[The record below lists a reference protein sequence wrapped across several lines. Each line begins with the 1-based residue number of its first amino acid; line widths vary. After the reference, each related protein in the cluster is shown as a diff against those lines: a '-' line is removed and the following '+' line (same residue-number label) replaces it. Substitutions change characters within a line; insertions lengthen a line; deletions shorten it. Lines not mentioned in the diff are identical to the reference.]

1 MEGVSSFGRSLRL
14 DLQREGILVTEA
26 PKPPHRAGR
35 IAKNDFIDARRAATS
50 VMGWDVTSLQI
61 PRSGGVR
68 EALRILV
75 QARHGLT
82 VETNALG
89 IDARRALGRIQI
101 KAIAKWRVRAET
113 IDLQVARSE
122 AVRLAKLIIANREA
136 LTDNKNAIETLVQ
149 QVAPALLTM
158 RGIGPVTAA
167 QFYLAWSHHDR
178 IRSAAAFVALAG
190 ANPIPASS
198 GNNQRYRL
206 NRGGDRSL
214 NNALHT
220 VVLVRMRY
228 DQETQEYVQKRTA
241 EGKSKQEIM
250 RCLKRYVARQVYR
263 TLQAAT
269 IPVTA
274 ESETHKIPA

>member
-1 MEGVSSFGRSLRL
+1 MR
-14 DLQREGILVTEA
+14 
-26 PKPPHRAGR
+26 
-35 IAKNDFIDARRAATS
+35 
-50 VMGWDVTSLQI
+50 
-61 PRSGGVR
+61 
-68 EALRILV
+68 
-75 QARHGLT
+75 
-82 VETNALG
+82 TNALG

-122 AVRLAKLIIANREA
+122 AGRLAKLNIANREA

>member
-82 VETNALG
+82 VENTAQINRLTALVRTNALG

-101 KAIAKWRVRAET
+101 KAIAKWRVWCVKVFGQFGYATWVTCVVCCSHACAGVWYPSAEW
-113 IDLQVARSE
+113 
-122 AVRLAKLIIANREA
+122 
-136 LTDNKNAIETLVQ
+136 
-149 QVAPALLTM
+149 
-158 RGIGPVTAA
+158 G
-167 QFYLAWSHHDR
+167 R
-178 IRSAAAFVALAG
+178 IRL
-190 ANPIPASS
+190 
-198 GNNQRYRL
+198 
-206 NRGGDRSL
+206 
-214 NNALHT
+214 
-220 VVLVRMRY
+220 
-228 DQETQEYVQKRTA
+228 
-241 EGKSKQEIM
+241 
-250 RCLKRYVARQVYR
+250 
-263 TLQAAT
+263 
-269 IPVTA
+269 
-274 ESETHKIPA
+274 